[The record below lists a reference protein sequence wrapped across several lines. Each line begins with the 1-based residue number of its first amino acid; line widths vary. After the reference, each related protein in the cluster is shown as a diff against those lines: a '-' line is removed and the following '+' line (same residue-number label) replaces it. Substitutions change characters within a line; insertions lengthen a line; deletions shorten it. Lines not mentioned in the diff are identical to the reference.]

1 MSKLDA
7 TDIQGFVLRGY
18 GLPFARYMFLEIADS
33 ARGRKFIEQ
42 LLRQITTGEE
52 WDRDAQNKHIKPE
65 CTVNIAFTHRGLV
78 RLELPDPS
86 LLSFP
91 VEFVQGMRARAEILG
106 DTAKNDPQNWDPLW
120 RDGAV
125 DIWLAVN
132 SLSRE
137 ILLAKCAELEKLMSD
152 SGGARLI
159 DKQDAGAL
167 MIHGKFTSNEHF
179 GYRDG
184 FGNPDYLGVER
195 DTQPGQGKLSDGGKW
210 VPLATGE
217 LLLGYADEAG
227 ELPVAPV
234 PHLLANNGTFMVYRK
249 MHQNVAAFRNYLDDQ
264 AGKYLGSGSNKEQA
278 KEKLASKFIGR
289 WRDGTP
295 VELSPDKPDDDLVQ
309 DKQRNVNFTFEK
321 DPDGRRCPV
330 GAHVRR
336 TNPRDT
342 FGFNGQL
349 INRRRITRRGLPYGP
364 YIPEDQPASDDGEH
378 GIIFMA
384 LNASLFRQFEF
395 VQQQWV
401 EYGNDARLGNDK
413 DMVIGNHGGKG
424 RYTIQGTE
432 DANDPPFICSGL
444 PNFVELRGGD
454 YFFLPSMTA
463 LRMIA
468 AGTVDPR

>member
-18 GLPFARYMFLEIADS
+18 ALPFARYMFLEIRDPGK
-33 ARGRKFIEQ
+33 GREFIDT
-42 LLRQITTGEE
+42 LLGQITTGEH
-52 WDRDAQNKHIKPE
+52 WDAGKPE
-65 CTVNIAFTHRGLV
+65 WTLNIAFTHKGLV
-78 RLELPDPS
+78 NLNLPDVS

-91 VEFVQGMRARAEILG
+91 AEFIQGMKARNEILA
-106 DTAKNDPQNWDPLW
+106 DTGKNGPERWDAVW
-120 RDGAV
+120 REGNV

-132 SLSRE
+132 AKTAETLDT
-137 ILLAKCAELEKLMSD
+137 KCAELEKLMAAT
-152 SGGARLI
+152 GGARMI
-159 DKQDAGAL
+159 DAQNAGAL
-167 MIHGKFTSNEHF
+167 FIDGKFTPNEHF

-184 FGNPDYLGVER
+184 FGNPDFLGVER
-195 DTQPGQGKLSDGGKW
+195 DTQPGQGKLTDDGKW

-227 ELPVAPV
+227 ELPVAPI
-234 PHLLANNGTFMVYRK
+234 PHLLASNGTFMVYRK
-249 MHQNVAAFRNYLDDQ
+249 MHQNVKTFRDYLEQ
-264 AGKYLGSGSNKEQA
+264 KGKQYAGG
-278 KEKLASKFIGR
+278 KEKLAAKFIGR

-295 VELSPDKPDDDLVQ
+295 VELSPDAPDPALVH
-309 DKQRNVNFTFEK
+309 DKEHNVNFTFGSDLE
-321 DPDGRRCPV
+321 GARCPV
-330 GAHVRR
+330 GAHIRR
-336 TNPRDT
+336 TNPRDA
-342 FGFNGQL
+342 FGFNGRL

-364 YIPEDQPASDDGEH
+364 YVPESQEVNDKDEH

-401 EYGNDARLGNDK
+401 EYGNDAHLGNDK
-413 DMVIGNHGGKG
+413 DMVIGNHEGKG
-424 RYTIQGTE
+424 RYTIQGSA
-432 DANDPPFICSGL
+432 DAKNPPFVCGGL

-468 AGTVDPR
+468 AGKVDPR

>member
-18 GLPFARYMFLEIADS
+18 GLPFARYMFLEIAE
-33 ARGRKFIEQ
+33 AQRGQRFVGS
-42 LLRQITTGEE
+42 LLDQITTGEH
-52 WDRDAQNKHIKPE
+52 WDAGKPDW
-65 CTVNIAFTHRGLV
+65 TVNIAFTHKGLV
-78 RLELPDPS
+78 NLNLPDAS
-86 LLSFP
+86 LLTFP
-91 VEFVQGMRARAEILG
+91 VEFVQGMKARGEILG
-106 DTAKNDPQNWDPLW
+106 DTGRNGPERWDAVW
-120 RDGAV
+120 NSGRV

-132 SLSRE
+132 AKTKE
-137 ILLAKCAELEKLMSD
+137 ILGQRCADLMRLMSET
-152 SGGARLI
+152 GGAKVL
-159 DKQDAGAL
+159 DSQDAGAFL
-167 MIHGKFTSNEHF
+167 IDGQWSPKEHF
-179 GYRDG
+179 GYTDG
-184 FGNPDYLGVER
+184 FGNPDFLGVER
-195 DTQPGQGKLSDGGKW
+195 NTQPGQGKLMPDGSW
-210 VPLATGE
+210 APLATGE

-234 PHLLANNGTFMVYRK
+234 PHLLAINGSFMVYRK
-249 MHQNVAAFRNYLDDQ
+249 LHQNIATFRRYLEDKAALY
-264 AGKYLGSGSNKEQA
+264 AGG
-278 KEKLASKFIGR
+278 KEKLAAKLIGR

-295 VELSPDKPDDDLVQ
+295 IELSPNVPDTEIVK
-309 DKQRNVNFTFEK
+309 DKQRNVNFTFGG
-321 DPDGRRCPV
+321 DLDGARCPV

-336 TNPRDT
+336 TNPRDA
-342 FGFNGQL
+342 FGFNGRL

-364 YIPEDQPASDDGEH
+364 YVPEDQPARDDGEH

-413 DMVIGNHGGKG
+413 DMLMGNHGGDD

-432 DANDPPFICSGL
+432 DPENPPFVCGGL
-444 PNFVELRGGD
+444 PNFVELRGGE

-463 LRMIA
+463 LRMIV

>member
-18 GLPFARYMFLEIADS
+18 GLPFARYMFLEIENAHS
-33 ARGRKFIEQ
+33 GQLFIGR
-42 LLRQITTGEE
+42 LLDQITTGEH
-52 WDRDAQNKHIKPE
+52 WDAGKPDW
-65 CTVNIAFTHRGLV
+65 TLNVAFTHKGLV
-78 RLELPDPS
+78 NLNLPDAS

-91 VEFVQGMRARAEILG
+91 VEFLQGMKARGEILSDIG
-106 DTAKNDPQNWDPLW
+106 KNGPEKWDAVW
-120 RDGAV
+120 RDGRV

-132 SLSRE
+132 SKTKDTLD
-137 ILLAKCAELEKLMSD
+137 AACADLQKLMGETRGATLLD
-152 SGGARLI
+152 S
-159 DKQDAGAL
+159 QDAGAL
-167 MIHGKFTSNEHF
+167 FIGGHWSAKEHF
-179 GYRDG
+179 GYTDG
-184 FGNPDYLGVER
+184 FGNPDFLGVER
-195 DTQPGQGKLSDGGKW
+195 DTQPGQGKLTANGNW
-210 VPLATGE
+210 APLATGE

-227 ELPVAPV
+227 ELPVAPI
-234 PHLLANNGTFMVYRK
+234 PHLLASNGTFMVYRK
-249 MHQNVAAFRNYLDDQ
+249 LHQNVATFRRYLDEK
-264 AGKYLGSGSNKEQA
+264 GKLYSGG

-295 VELSPDKPDDDLVQ
+295 VELSPDAPNQEIVQ
-309 DKQRNVNFTFEK
+309 DKRRNVNFTFGN
-321 DPDGRRCPV
+321 DQDGTRCPI

-336 TNPRDT
+336 MNPRDA
-342 FGFNGQL
+342 FGFNGRL
-349 INRRRITRRGLPYGP
+349 VNRRRITRRGLPYGP
-364 YIPEDQPASDDGEH
+364 YVPEDQPVTDDGER

-413 DMVIGNHGGKG
+413 DILLGNHEARD

-432 DANDPPFICSGL
+432 DPKNPPFVCGDL
-444 PNFVELRGGD
+444 PHFVELRGGD